1 MAHITGVQGGSS
13 FRHGWIREFT
23 QSCAPS
29 PLSCYHLTLLLL
41 LFALV
46 SILPCFG
53 FPPPSPDI
61 HAAASMIAKMHLS
74 HNMAATELFGFP
86 CPQTCFSPTFLQPR
100 SRATSPSYSSPVWSG
115 PSFSSFSH
123 SHIQSS
129 SRSCRLHLHTRSPTL
144 LFPPAPGCSTPD
156 LVPP

>member
-1 MAHITGVQGGSS
+1 MTHITGVQGGLS
-13 FRHGWIREFT
+13 FRHGWIQEFT
-23 QSCAPS
+23 QSCALSPPS
-29 PLSCYHLTLLLL
+29 CCRLTLVLL

-46 SILPCFG
+46 SILPHFR

-61 HAAASMIAKMHLS
+61 HATASMMAKMHLS
-74 HNMAATELFGFP
+74 HNMATTELFP

-100 SRATSPSYSSPVWSG
+100 SKATFPSYSSPIWSG
-115 PSFSSFSH
+115 PSSSFSH

-129 SRSCRLHLHTRSPTL
+129 SRPCRLHLHTRSPTL
-144 LFPPAPGCSTPD
+144 LFPPTPGCPTPD